1 MNAMPCD
8 EYVPPLE
15 TVFIVEA
22 VSERAIVPVRS
33 PLAPKIAT
41 RSSTITSSAITKAK
55 RKARK
60 KNQLERSTS
69 KGITGG
75 YILRGR
81 GEVRSGGAIVPIGNS
96 RTCMAD
102 ACRVVAHEL
111 KVSISERV
119 CREGL
124 RCALTD
130 PSMTDA
136 HAFMRMHGIKLT
148 HHQALD
154 GSVKGLLSQPTG
166 VFLIRLEIILDGGE
180 SDFHMLAYNAGSKL
194 MFDNEP
200 GAKVPEIEP
209 SDWASSATAVKIYKH
224 MFPNAFEI
232 IQKSVFQASII

>member
-136 HAFMRMHGIKLT
+136 HAFMRMHGDQARGRHIRNSSDEVNLFQSRQGSTYFPEYTKFNGIFCTSQKL
-148 HHQALD
+148 
-154 GSVKGLLSQPTG
+154 K
-166 VFLIRLEIILDGGE
+166 
-180 SDFHMLAYNAGSKL
+180 N
-194 MFDNEP
+194 
-200 GAKVPEIEP
+200 
-209 SDWASSATAVKIYKH
+209 
-224 MFPNAFEI
+224 PN
-232 IQKSVFQASII
+232 KKKK